1 LAAPSPLGKNK
12 IKMGCCGR
20 QLGAILWK
28 NWLLKVAG
36 KWSTLA
42 ELLLPVGFMALLI
55 LIKSITSVYDS
66 PDIAYHC
73 GNSDPWQYGSSL
85 APDATQPYNCLFKP
99 AECET
104 NSYYRSSFE
113 FIAPDGS
120 TQKAYEQLGYVDS
133 AATSGASNVPFY
145 SKFQ

>member
-1 LAAPSPLGKNK
+1 
-12 IKMGCCGR
+12 MGCCGR

-36 KWSTLA
+36 KWSTVA

-73 GNSDPWQYGSSL
+73 GNSYPWQYGSSL
-85 APDATQPYNCLFKP
+85 STEATFPYSCLVKP
-99 AECET
+99 AQCEVD
-104 NSYYRSSFE
+104 NYYRSSFE
-113 FIAPDGS
+113 FVTPNG
-120 TQKAYEQLGYVDS
+120 TTEKAYEQLGYVDS
-133 AATSGASNVPFY
+133 AATSGGASTPFY
-145 SKFQ
+145 SKFII